1 MGVGLNIGACGEES
15 AFVFPGF
22 GVTLVILQKI

>member
-1 MGVGLNIGACGEES
+1 MGVGLNIGVCGEES

-22 GVTLVILQKI
+22 GAALVILQKM